1 MTIVKALLVILNH
14 MELKMFQVILKPQLK
29 LKNFL
34 VKPRNHQSQVK
45 LKKFQANLKRHQSK
59 VKLKY
64 FLVKPRNH
72 QSKVKL
78 KYFQVNLKNHQWMLL
93 ARIPHMQQKEKLGMM
108 LSHSAKKCI
117 MVLP

>member
-34 VKPRNHQSQVK
+34 VKPRNHQ
-45 LKKFQANLKRHQSK
+45 LK

-64 FLVKPRNH
+64 FLVKPRSH

-78 KYFQVNLKNHQWMLL
+78 KYSLVNLKNHQWMLL